1 MSNTNKQQKIGSEL
15 AETAIERAAEEKAK
29 ISEPGKNCPKPE
41 RTNFDKRKKA
51 VEELNAI
58 IPGYNGQLDETTG
71 KYHENSEALRT
82 YNNLLLEK
90 YRLEAAEEK
99 IKEIERNKFKE
110 ELEYEETMRRLHK
123 ENTEG
128 RLLHLQM
135 GSHTG
140 QTGRRK

>member
-1 MSNTNKQQKIGSEL
+1 M
-15 AETAIERAAEEKAK
+15 
-29 ISEPGKNCPKPE
+29 
-41 RTNFDKRKKA
+41 
-51 VEELNAI
+51 
-58 IPGYNGQLDETTG
+58 DETTG

-123 ENTEG
+123 ENTGGSSFISRWVATQGRQAEG
-128 RLLHLQM
+128 SNSNKGYQQQVTRDHEKKMAQY
-135 GSHTG
+135 
-140 QTGRRK
+140 Q